1 MTRTIGFFFQ
11 SLEKRQVLIKSLT
24 TLKTENSR
32 LRETI
37 AVRSQ
42 QVEEMTNQLQAVAT
56 AKQDLYDLLT
66 KLFARFEKVK
76 SVQSEIH
83 TMLVNQQDKASQMK
97 DALSSMSEQIQE
109 NETLFQ
115 ASEKKGGVLMCRARR
130 KEEKRNRIE
139 AADRAMR
146 GPHMSNKRI
155 GEENRFAPRRAKR
168 KRRKTQRAAGG
179 HRSPGERSFRSK

>member
-24 TLKTENSR
+24 TLKTDNSR

-42 QVEEMTNQLQAVAT
+42 QVEEMTSQLQAVAT

-76 SVQSEIH
+76 AVQSEIH
-83 TMLVNQQDKASQMK
+83 TMLVNQQDKASRMK
-97 DALSSMSEQIQE
+97 DAQSSMSEQIEE
-109 NETLFQ
+109 NERLFQ
-115 ASEKKGGVLMCRARR
+115 ASGKNCGVLTIRARG
-130 KEEKRNRIE
+130 KAAKGNRIE
-139 AADRAMR
+139 AESRAMR
-146 GPHMSNKRI
+146 DPNGSNKRI
-155 GEENRFAPRRAKR
+155 GDKNRFTPWRTEG
-168 KRRKTQRAAGG
+168 KRRKTERAASS
-179 HRSPGERSFRSK
+179 HRSACEGSF

>member
-24 TLKTENSR
+24 TLKTDNSR

-42 QVEEMTNQLQAVAT
+42 QVEEMTSQLQAVAT

-76 SVQSEIH
+76 AVQSEIH
-83 TMLVNQQDKASQMK
+83 TMLVNQQDKAAQMK
-97 DALSSMSEQIQE
+97 DALSSMSEQFQE
-109 NETLFQ
+109 NEKLFQ
-115 ASEKKGGVLMCRARR
+115 ASEKNCGVLTIRARG
-130 KEEKRNRIE
+130 KAAKGNRTE
-139 AADRAMR
+139 AESRAMR
-146 GPHMSNKRI
+146 DPEGSNKRI
-155 GEENRFAPRRAKR
+155 GGENRFTPCRTKG
-168 KRRKTQRAAGG
+168 KRRKTERAADS
-179 HRSPGERSFRSK
+179 HRSTCEGSV